1 MIWIIVLSI
10 SIICLF
16 IWIIAEGIKSAIE
29 ENRSR
34 KQRYINK
41 IGEHRM
47 RKLSNYPFPSLED
60 LDNLQKSISNK
71 YGVGSYS
78 VDSAIRFQRRL
89 ERKKKEID
97 MAIKLGDNKV
107 LKELLKD
114 KYI

>member
-10 SIICLF
+10 SI

-71 YGVGSYS
+71 YGVRSYS
-78 VDSAIRFQRRL
+78 VDSAIRFQRRFQ
-89 ERKKKEID
+89 RR
-97 MAIKLGDNKV
+97 
-107 LKELLKD
+107 KELLEKELLED
-114 KYI
+114 KYKWWL